1 MINWNNIKIGWKI
14 SISFGI
20 IVLLFLI
27 VAMVTLGGFQKMEQQ
42 SQRLMSD
49 YIPWANNSSKLE
61 RNWREMMKF
70 MQAADYSTNN
80 YYIEKSEQR
89 YGQVKSALEFLQSI
103 STQNSE
109 NNDLK
114 VQLEILIKEIEDFGL
129 LKEQYFASLAIYA
142 EKRTETEKLFQ
153 AILNSV
159 LKGEA
164 ANPPA
169 TLRMI
174 ALSNQAFVSI
184 SNRKPK
190 ELDKVN
196 IQLEELKNKSG
207 AALFGYEYM
216 NLLKEMNLAYIESK
230 AIEIKRIELSSHILS
245 EIVGFSEISLE
256 RLLEMGDQTNL
267 VVRNSRMIMILAIIF
282 VIGVSALFIVLI
294 SRSVARPIADC
305 VSFAEKIANG
315 DLTISLGTARKD
327 EMGHLL
333 KALDKMSANLKN
345 LVSEI
350 KSTSGRIS
358 EASRQMN
365 SNANT
370 LSQNATE
377 QASSTEEVASAMEQ
391 MQATLMNNNLNAEK
405 TKEIALLAAD
415 GIVKSTAVNSE
426 AAGSLTRITE
436 KLNIIDEIAFQTNLL
451 ALNAAVEAARAGLAG
466 KGFSVVASE
475 VRKLAERSQES
486 SAIINRI
493 SKETMEQSKTA
504 VNLLEKITPEVVET
518 SKLVEQIVK
527 NTLEQLSGISEVA
540 NAIQQLNTI
549 AQQGAANSDKLAS
562 GSDELAALSTRLN
575 KIVSMFKT

>member
-1 MINWNNIKIGWKI
+1 
-14 SISFGI
+14 
-20 IVLLFLI
+20 
-27 VAMVTLGGFQKMEQQ
+27 
-42 SQRLMSD
+42 
-49 YIPWANNSSKLE
+49 
-61 RNWREMMKF
+61 
-70 MQAADYSTNN
+70 
-80 YYIEKSEQR
+80 
-89 YGQVKSALEFLQSI
+89 
-103 STQNSE
+103 
-109 NNDLK
+109 
-114 VQLEILIKEIEDFGL
+114 
-129 LKEQYFASLAIYA
+129 
-142 EKRTETEKLFQ
+142 
-153 AILNSV
+153 
-159 LKGEA
+159 
-164 ANPPA
+164 
-169 TLRMI
+169 
-174 ALSNQAFVSI
+174 
-184 SNRKPK
+184 
-190 ELDKVN
+190 
-196 IQLEELKNKSG
+196 
-207 AALFGYEYM
+207 
-216 NLLKEMNLAYIESK
+216 
-230 AIEIKRIELSSHILS
+230 
-245 EIVGFSEISLE
+245 
-256 RLLEMGDQTNL
+256 
-267 VVRNSRMIMILAIIF
+267 
-282 VIGVSALFIVLI
+282 VIGISALFIVLI

-305 VSFAEKIANG
+305 VSFAEKIADG
-315 DLTISLGTARKD
+315 DLTLSLGTDRKD
-327 EMGHLL
+327 EMGLLL

-415 GIVKSTAVNSE
+415 GIVRSAAVNSE
-426 AAGSLTRITE
+426 AAGSLTRIAE

-451 ALNAAVEAARAGLAG
+451 ALNAAVEAARAGQAG
-466 KGFSVVASE
+466 KGFSVVATE

>member
-1 MINWNNIKIGWKI
+1 M
-14 SISFGI
+14 
-20 IVLLFLI
+20 
-27 VAMVTLGGFQKMEQQ
+27 T
-42 SQRLMSD
+42 D

-103 STQNSE
+103 STQNNE

-114 VQLEILIKEIEDFGL
+114 LQLEILIKEIEDFGL
-129 LKEQYFASLAIYA
+129 LKEQYFSSLAIYA
-142 EKRTETEKLFQ
+142 EKRTKTEKLFQ
-153 AILNSV
+153 AVLQSV

-164 ANPPA
+164 ANTST

-174 ALSNQAFVSI
+174 ALSNQAFISI

-196 IQLEELKNKSG
+196 IQLDELKNSQG
-207 AALFGYEYM
+207 AALFGFEYM

-267 VVRNSRMIMILAIIF
+267 VVRNSRMILILAIVF
-282 VIGVSALFIVLI
+282 VIGISALFIVLI

-305 VSFAEKIANG
+305 VSFAEKIADG
-315 DLTISLGTARKD
+315 DLTLSLGTDRKD
-327 EMGHLL
+327 EMGLLL

-391 MQATLMNNNLNAEK
+391 MQATLLNNNLNAEK

-415 GIVKSTAVNSE
+415 GIVRSAAVNAE

-451 ALNAAVEAARAGLAG
+451 ALNAAVEAARAGQAG
-466 KGFSVVASE
+466 KGFSVVATE